1 MTTTKLYLI
10 FFLIISL
17 TGFSSCQDDILYN
30 SDNVVN
36 GKVNVNA
43 TIFFE
48 RFSNATLGKTSR
60 SEGDAIKEVE
70 NLCVLFYKD
79 GKLVKSLYGT
89 VDSEGILSGDDISG
103 TVDQTGNA
111 NRPTDD
117 KNTSAE
123 NKTPSA
129 SLKFDLPTGK
139 YKIYA
144 VANLGN
150 IATVLGDGSSVD
162 DLLSYKTN
170 WENLGASSNNSIA
183 KNTNNQMLGYFNT
196 DGSAKPFDQAP
207 EITFGV
213 KHIETLYCWLRR
225 CASKV
230 TVAFDATDME
240 ANVKIY
246 LKSVQILDIPKD
258 CFLGKDNTPSSDEDL
273 IHEGEKIY
281 YCNEP
286 DNDVPSNTDGWPLI
300 TRGHSYGLV
309 SPDNED
315 KESYSYDDY
324 HSELSPALY
333 FYENLQGEGKD
344 KQQDADGDNEL
355 DHPGLPGDP
364 NYVAKDDKEYGTY
377 IEVIAYYDRL
387 GDKGKIIY
395 RFMLGKDIYKDYN
408 SERNHHY
415 KLTLKFNGYA
425 NDVDWHI
432 EYEQEKEI
440 IVPDPYYISYIY
452 NQSVNLP
459 IRIKGNDFSNYT
471 LEAKIKENQWWPIH
485 TEKVDGE
492 IKEYPVPA
500 HPAADAIYY
509 PTAIYP
515 GNWYGFLSLA
525 KNAKPTFSYGETDD
539 KKPIHEPGDG
549 VKVIG
554 EGRHYKNDVSSA
566 SDNWFKKVWEDRNNA
581 LNTRVIT
588 DFSIGQ
594 HDDAEQGAYIVE
606 KLSNGITVHLPYYT
620 RQKQIMSTSG
630 YTGNNPYVAYR
641 RKAVV
646 TLTLYKT
653 VNGTK
658 TKASEQD
665 VTIYQVRRC
674 VNPKGIWRSYNNDDE
689 FEVDMKILEKEDD
702 NEFQS
707 YESDGPWR
715 ASVEI
720 GKDWVMLNGKV
731 DGVVEGDPDTYMKFK
746 YKPAGKLADPSKVRC
761 GVILVEYNNY
771 TCHHRIFVR
780 QGYAPIEMNEGTD
793 ENGNPIKIKWH
804 TQNLYSSTE
813 ETSSPLEEGSM
824 FKFGNIDDGIL
835 ASNNDSY
842 GFQEAPEEFL
852 LSNGKSKKWEDIK
865 ANTGFGQ
872 SLTADTKFS
881 FPSLS
886 VQAIGTQSKST
897 CRVAS
902 SADFDL
908 LIREANRQYGY
919 GVLYGDGATTTASKV
934 EDVYGYTRI
943 DGTSSPK
950 GMRGCF
956 VYNTQT
962 GNQLFFPIGAT
973 GYGRRKTAA
982 EWYSYSG
989 DKQGAGRLQYA
1000 WRSELYANKTELQYR
1015 PLFFDVYRRPGGI
1028 YWCNSITRDK
1038 DTGKIKSTT
1047 NFLDVNYFTFE
1058 FILSGS
1064 EPFAG
1069 FPSGTDNNRDDHGD
1083 SSAAFIRLV
1092 EDIKE

>member
-1 MTTTKLYLI
+1 MTTTKHSLI
-10 FFLIISL
+10 FLLFIFL
-17 TGFSSCQDDILYN
+17 TGLSSCQDDILYN
-30 SDNVVN
+30 PDNISDGEV
-36 GKVNVNA
+36 KVNA

-60 SEGDAIKEVE
+60 SDGDAIKEVE
-70 NLCVLFYKD
+70 NVCILFYQENL
-79 GKLVKSLYGT
+79 LVKSLYGT

-111 NRPTDD
+111 NRPTGDQ
-117 KNTSAE
+117 NTSAE
-123 NKTPSA
+123 NRTPSA
-129 SLKFDLPTGK
+129 SLKFDIPTGK

-150 IATVLGDGSSVD
+150 IATVLGESSSVD

-170 WENLGASSNNSIA
+170 WEYLDASSNNSIA

-213 KHIETLYCWLRR
+213 THIETLYCWLRR

-246 LKSVQILDIPKD
+246 LKSVQILDIPRD
-258 CFLGKDNTPSSDEDL
+258 CFLGKTNTPSSDDDL

-286 DNDVPSNTDGWPLI
+286 DNDVPSDVDGWPLI
-300 TRGHSYGLV
+300 TRGKSYGLV
-309 SPDNED
+309 SPDNEEKD
-315 KESYSYDDY
+315 SYSYDDY

-333 FYENLQGEGKD
+333 FYENMQGEGKD
-344 KQQDADGDNEL
+344 KRQDADGDNNL
-355 DHPGLPGDP
+355 DAPGLPGDP
-364 NYVAKDDKEYGTY
+364 GYIAKDDIKYGTY
-377 IEVIAYYDRL
+377 IEVTAYYDRL

-432 EYEQEKEI
+432 EYVQEKEI
-440 IVPDPYYISYIY
+440 IVPDPYYISYLY
-452 NQSVNLP
+452 NESVDLP
-459 IRIKGNDFSNYT
+459 IRIKGNDFSNHV
-471 LEAKIKENQWWPIH
+471 LVAKIKENQWWPIH
-485 TEKVDGE
+485 TQKENGE
-492 IKEYPVPA
+492 IKEYPVPS
-500 HPAADAIYY
+500 HPAVNAIYY
-509 PTAIYP
+509 PTANYQ

-525 KNAKPTFSYGETDD
+525 KNAKPTFSYGTSDGQ
-539 KKPIHEPGDG
+539 PIYEPGDG

-554 EGRHYKNDVSSA
+554 EGRHYSKDVTSA
-566 SDNWFKKVWEDRNNA
+566 SENWFKKVWEDRKNA
-581 LNTRVIT
+581 LNTREIT
-588 DFSIGQ
+588 DFAIGQ
-594 HDDAEQGAYIVE
+594 HDDIEQGAYTVE
-606 KLSNGITVHLPYYT
+606 KLSSGITVHLPYYT
-620 RQKQIMSTSG
+620 RQKQIMPTSG
-630 YTGNNPYVAYR
+630 YTGNNPYEAYR

-646 TLTLYKT
+646 TLTLYKI
-653 VNGTK
+653 VNDTRTK
-658 TKASEQD
+658 VSEQD

-674 VNPKGIWRSYNNDDE
+674 VNPKGIWRSYNNDEE
-689 FEVDMKILEKEDD
+689 FEVEMKILESEDAT
-702 NEFQS
+702 EFKS

-720 GKDWVMLNGKV
+720 GKDWIMLNGKV
-731 DGVVEGDPDTYMKFK
+731 DGKVEGATDTYMNFT
-746 YKPAGKLADPSKVRC
+746 YKPAGVLTDPSKVRC

-780 QGYAPIEMNEGTD
+780 QGYAPIEMNEGTID
-793 ENGNPIKIKWH
+793 GKPVKIKWH
-804 TQNLYSSTE
+804 TQNLYSKTE

-842 GFQEAPEEFL
+842 GFQVAPGDFL
-852 LSNGKSKKWEDIK
+852 LSNGESKKWAEIK
-865 ANTGFGQ
+865 ANTGYGQ
-872 SLTADTKFS
+872 SLTADTEFS
-881 FPSLS
+881 FPSLA
-886 VQAIGTQSKST
+886 VQAIGTQDKST

-902 SADFDL
+902 SNDFAVL
-908 LIREANRQYGY
+908 MNEPNRQYGY
-919 GVLYGDGATTTASKV
+919 GVLYGDGATKTASKV
-934 EDVYGYTRI
+934 EDVYGYTRNE
-943 DGTSSPK
+943 GLSSTK

-982 EWYSYSG
+982 EWYKYTG
-989 DKQGAGRLQYA
+989 GKQGAGKLQYA
-1000 WRSELYANKTELQYR
+1000 WRSELYQNEDELKYR

-1028 YWCNSITRDK
+1028 YWCNSITRNNNNI
-1038 DTGKIKSTT
+1038 TSTK
-1047 NFLDVNYFTFE
+1047 NYLDVNYFTFE
-1058 FILSGS
+1058 FTLSGT

-1069 FPSGTDNNRDDHGD
+1069 YPSGTNTSTLDQGD

-1092 EDIKE
+1092 EDIVE